1 MPAKN
6 GDTVLI
12 HYTGTLADGTVFD
25 SSKDREPL
33 EAALG
38 DNMLIAGFEN
48 AILGMEPGEK
58 KNITIQ
64 PSEAYGE
71 RMEELMF
78 SLPREDMPGHM
89 SPEPGMMVSL
99 AMEGGE
105 EFEAVIT
112 EVNDKEITVDA
123 NHPLAGEPLNFE
135 LELVEIKK

>member
-6 GDTVLI
+6 GDTILI

-33 EAALG
+33 EASLG
-38 DNMLIAGFEN
+38 DNMLISGFEN
-48 AILGMEPGEK
+48 AVIGMKPGEK
-58 KNITIQ
+58 KKITIQ
-64 PSEAYGE
+64 PNDAYGE
-71 RMEELMF
+71 RMEELVF
-78 SLPREDMPGHM
+78 TLPRQDMPGHM
-89 SPEPGMMVSL
+89 TPEPGMMISL

-112 EVNDKEITVDA
+112 DVNDMEISVDA